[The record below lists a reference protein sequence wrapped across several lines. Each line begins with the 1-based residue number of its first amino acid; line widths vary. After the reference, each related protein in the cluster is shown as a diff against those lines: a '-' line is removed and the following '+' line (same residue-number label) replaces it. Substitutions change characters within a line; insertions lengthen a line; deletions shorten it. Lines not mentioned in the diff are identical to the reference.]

1 MTRSESRNVGVIDSK
16 SSPCLVGSVGTA
28 ELEGEEHE
36 PPLSYF
42 DFLPNENDTGK
53 PFADYFSLQHLDDDT
68 KQQVL
73 QVLEE
78 YKSVFLLDGQK
89 LTTTDLVEFKLNLTT
104 DEASFSLAL

>member
-1 MTRSESRNVGVIDSK
+1 
-16 SSPCLVGSVGTA
+16 
-28 ELEGEEHE
+28 
-36 PPLSYF
+36 LSYV
-42 DFLPNENDTGK
+42 DFLPNEKDTGK
-53 PFADYFSLQHLDDDT
+53 PFADYFTLEHLDDDT

-104 DEASFSLAL
+104 D